1 MIRFKEYLERRA
13 RRAAFVN
20 VCLAGLAVFG
30 GLFLGS
36 CANEDLGKDLGEEGD
51 RNASVAFNVSEAQND
66 AQAAAAKTM
75 PGMPVTRAAFSEQ
88 LGMMNLTPEDL
99 TTQRLA
105 VQGAAGAD
113 LCLIETTTPGIFNP
127 TGTAN
132 AAETAAED
140 DATLGTNGPATRA
153 NVTTLATLGNFTTIG
168 YRGTSATGISNRH
181 QQHAM
186 VSRQGYPPRRHPRE
200 PYLLVDFPAL
210 RQVLRHCP
218 ARSLKL
224 LQTQNLARHLCRHA
238 LRGL

>member
-36 CANEDLGKDLGEEGD
+36 CANEDLGKDNDKNGGD
-51 RNASVAFNVSEAQND
+51 KGAAVSFNVSEAQND

-127 TGTAN
+127 TARQPPRSVQTPPA
-132 AAETAAED
+132 TAAR
-140 DATLGTNGPATRA
+140 PAPRLRPA
-153 NVTTLATLGNFTTIG
+153 P
-168 YRGTSATGISNRH
+168 TS
-181 QQHAM
+181 
-186 VSRQGYPPRRHPRE
+186 PR
-200 PYLLVDFPAL
+200 
-210 RQVLRHCP
+210 
-218 ARSLKL
+218 
-224 LQTQNLARHLCRHA
+224 
-238 LRGL
+238 